1 MRGFFAAKLQ
11 VALQAKQIA
20 AQGNLICEQER
31 ELAVLRA
38 LLARR
43 EDKKKKP

>member
-1 MRGFFAAKLQ
+1 MQRFFPASFQ

-43 EDKKKKP
+43 EDKNKKT